1 MKPHPV
7 TTARLTEPE
16 LDQIR
21 TLIEHRSAILLDSSR
36 ERFFSTRLRE
46 YLEEKG
52 LASGTDLL
60 AHVRGS
66 SIEYEAL
73 LERLLT
79 QETSFFRYP
88 AVFEALEKRILPE
101 VQERKFWENPRT
113 LRIWSAGCSTGE
125 EPYSVAITVVD
136 ALKFAEAWEIEI
148 LATDISRRALRH
160 AERGVY
166 SKRSL
171 QNVSL
176 GQIEAHF
183 NNSKTGFQVKPRI
196 RRMISFAQMNLV
208 ESVYVGK
215 IDCIFCMNVLMY
227 FSEERRLGILRRF
240 YDALEPGGYFLLGHS
255 ETLINVPVKF
265 EPVVL
270 GDCRIYRK
278 PGPVEVRRAP
288 VLAEGA
294 QLTRLAKNPRNC
306 SCRRPPK

>member
-7 TTARLTEPE
+7 STARIAESE
-16 LDQIR
+16 LAEIR
-21 TLIEHRSAILLDSSR
+21 TLIERRSAILFDSSR
-36 ERFFSTRLRE
+36 ERFFSTRIRE
-46 YLEEKG
+46 YVDEKG
-52 LASGTDLL
+52 LANGTDLL
-60 AHVRGS
+60 RLVRGS

-88 AVFEALEKRILPE
+88 AVFEALEKTILPE
-101 VQERKFWENPRT
+101 LQERKFWENPRT

-125 EPYSVAITVVD
+125 EPYSIAITLCE
-136 ALKFAEAWEIEI
+136 ALKFAEAWETEI

-171 QNVSL
+171 QGVPL
-176 GQIEAHF
+176 AQVDTYFTATKH
-183 NNSKTGFQVKPRI
+183 GFQVRPRI

-215 IDCIFCMNVLMY
+215 LDCIFCMNVLMY
-227 FSEERRLGILRRF
+227 FSDERRLAILRRF
-240 YDALEPGGYFLLGHS
+240 YDALEPGGYFLLGHA
-255 ETLINVPVKF
+255 ETLSNSPMKL

-270 GDCRIYRK
+270 GDCRVYRK
-278 PGPVEVRRAP
+278 PVAAEARRETAA
-288 VLAEGA
+288 VEGA
-294 QLTRLAKNPRNC
+294 L
-306 SCRRPPK
+306 